1 MAERILVIDDE
12 VDIAHVLQITLEDV
26 GYEVRVANGSRAGLQ
41 AAMEFRPDLVLL
53 DISMPEM
60 DGLQVTR
67 ALRADA
73 VTSSTSI
80 ILVTAHASM
89 DDRVVGLAA
98 GADDYVVKPFD
109 IDELLSRVNAAL
121 RRGRQLRGVS
131 PLTGLPGNFDILRQ
145 LESLLEAGSPSFALA
160 HADLDN
166 FKAYNDQYGF
176 VRGDQAIQAT
186 AELLLA
192 ELGKVLTRPRF
203 LGHVGGDDFALLL
216 PATVAEEVAEA
227 IVEGFHDLLP
237 RLYEP
242 VDLQRGAVRV
252 TTRDGK
258 TRDVPLLSI
267 SLGLATTA
275 HRPFASAVEMAA
287 VATEM
292 KQFAKHQVGSSWRI
306 DRRRGDRPGDPQAD
320 PT

>member
-1 MAERILVIDDE
+1 MGERILVIDDE
-12 VDIAHVLQITLEDV
+12 ADIARVLELTLEDA
-26 GYEVRVANGSRAGLQ
+26 GYEVRVANGSREGLQ
-41 AAMEFRPDLVLL
+41 TALEFRPDLVLL

-80 ILVTAHASM
+80 ILVTAKASM

-109 IDELLSRVNAAL
+109 IDELLSRINAAL

-145 LESLLEAGSPSFALA
+145 LEDLLHADGPSFALA

-166 FKAYNDQYGF
+166 FKAYNDHYGF

-186 AELLLA
+186 AELLLT

-216 PATVAEEVAEA
+216 PAAVAEEVAEA
-227 IVEGFHDLLP
+227 IVEGFSALLP

-242 VDLQRGAVRV
+242 ADLVRGVVVV

-258 TRDVPLLSI
+258 TRDVPLLGI

-275 HRPFASAVEMAA
+275 HRPFGSAVEMAA

-292 KQFAKHQVGSSWRI
+292 KQFAKHQVGSTWRI
-306 DRRRGDRPGDPQAD
+306 DRRRGDRSPP
-320 PT
+320 PV